1 MARVWGV
8 HMPIGIGSEAMD
20 KGQVSIGWSAMGD
33 IRQLPDDRQTIKAKM
48 AAVWP
53 EQKAQSIAIS
63 AGVILRFLHEIQAD
77 DYVVYPSKHDRMI
90 NIGRF
95 TGELVYEQGLEDET
109 DSYPN
114 SRRVQWLGHFPRD
127 NFSQSALNEIG
138 SFLTL
143 FLIQK
148 HDAEFLAKVNPA
160 AMAKTQDENEAA
172 PDDDIVSG
180 SVARQ
185 AEITAEDFTIRRI
198 HTGLT
203 GHEFEHF
210 FGHLLECMGY
220 TVRVTQKSADG
231 GIDVIAHNDKLGFEP
246 PIIKVQCKR
255 TTNQINE
262 TQVREL
268 LGTLVEGEYGLF
280 VTLGAFAPKVR
291 QSERNLPKLRLIDG
305 EQLFDLI
312 AKHYADL
319 SPRYR
324 TLIPLRQ
331 IYVPDIAD

>member
-1 MARVWGV
+1 
-8 HMPIGIGSEAMD
+8 MPHGIGMEAIE
-20 KGQVSIGWSAMGD
+20 KCRVSIGWAELGDLSA
-33 IRQLPDDRQTIKAKM
+33 LPKDRKAVK
-48 AAVWP
+48 
-53 EQKAQSIAIS
+53 KAIAKAYPDKKQGAIPVE
-63 AGVILRFLHEIQAD
+63 AGVIYRFVHEIQAG
-77 DYVVYPSKHDRMI
+77 DYVVYPSKHNRMV

-95 TGELVYEQGLEDET
+95 TGKFLFEVGPKDDEDG
-109 DSYPN
+109 YPN
-114 SRRVQWLGHFPRD
+114 SRLVEWVGHFPRSD
-127 NFSQSALNEIG
+127 FNQSALYEIG

-143 FLIQK
+143 FLIK
-148 HDAEFLAKVNPA
+148 NHANDFLTKIDPA
-160 AMAKTQDENEAA
+160 AKQNDNETT
-172 PDDDIVSG
+172 PDDDSVS
-180 SVARQ
+180 STITRR
-185 AEITAEDFTIRRI
+185 AEETAEDFVIKRI
-198 HTGLT
+198 HKGLS
-203 GHEFEHF
+203 GHDFEYF
-210 FGHLLECMGY
+210 IAHLMERMGY

-280 VTLGAFAPKVR
+280 VTLGAFASKVQ
-291 QSERNLPKLRLIDG
+291 QSERNLSKLRLLDG

-312 AKHYADL
+312 VKHYAEL

-331 IYVPDIAD
+331 IYVPDIAE

>member
-1 MARVWGV
+1 MPKVWGL
-8 HMPIGIGSEAMD
+8 HMPHEIGFAAVEAAR
-20 KGQVSIGWSAMGD
+20 VSIGWGDMGD
-33 IRQLPDDRQTIKAKM
+33 LSQLPKDRSAIKA
-48 AAVWP
+48 A
-53 EQKAQSIAIS
+53 IAETYPDYKQGAIPVA
-63 AGVILRFLHEIQAD
+63 AGVIYRFVYEIKAG
-77 DYVVYPSKHDRMI
+77 DYVVYPSKHDRLV

-95 TGELVYEQGLEDET
+95 TGEFVYEIGPQDED
-109 DSYPN
+109 DGYPN
-114 SRRVQWLGHFPRD
+114 SRKVEWLGHFPRSE
-127 NFSQSALNEIG
+127 FSQSTLYELGAFI
-138 SFLTL
+138 TL
-143 FLIQK
+143 FFVK
-148 HDAEFLAKVNPA
+148 EESSAELVAKVDPSMQVEA
-160 AMAKTQDENEAA
+160 QEDEDAA
-172 PDDDIVSG
+172 PDDDSVSS
-180 SVARQ
+180 SVTRQ
-185 AEITAEDFTIRRI
+185 AEETAQDFVIKRI
-198 HTGLT
+198 HERLS

-210 FGHLLECMGY
+210 VGHLLECMGY

-280 VTLGAFAPKVR
+280 VTLGAYDRKVR
-291 QSERNLPKLRLIDG
+291 QSERNLSKLRLIDG

-312 AKHYADL
+312 VKHYADL

-331 IYVPDIAD
+331 IYVPDIS